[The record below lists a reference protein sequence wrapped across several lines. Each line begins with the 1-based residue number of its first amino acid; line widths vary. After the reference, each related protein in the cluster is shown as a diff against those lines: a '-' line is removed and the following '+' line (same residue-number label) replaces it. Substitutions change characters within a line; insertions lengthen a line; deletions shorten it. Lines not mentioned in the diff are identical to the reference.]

1 MATTNEM
8 VVLDAIR
15 AVEERDRAWL
25 AALYHPDVTFG
36 WPAGLPYGGWHRGIE
51 VIAMSERFASI
62 WDRLQPT
69 EAERRMDPRLVAS
82 DGDTVVVEYQWR
94 GRDPEGC
101 RFETPTL
108 ARYEVRDGL
117 LARAQMY
124 HFDMPGLLAFLS
136 QAGEGDG
143 PA

>member
-1 MATTNEM
+1 MTTTNET
-8 VVLDAIR
+8 VVMDAIR
-15 AVEERDRAWL
+15 AVEERDRTRL
-25 AALYHPDVTFG
+25 AALYHPEVKFG
-36 WPAGLPYGGWHRGIE
+36 WPAGLPYGGWHSGAA
-51 VIAMSERFASI
+51 VVAMSVQFASI

-69 EAERRMDPRLVAS
+69 DAERRMDPQLVAS

-94 GRDPEGC
+94 GRDPEGR

-108 ARYEVRDGL
+108 ARYELREGL

-124 HFDMPGLLAFLS
+124 HFDMPGLLAFLA
-136 QAGEGDG
+136 QAGEGGG